1 MADRFV
7 LICILRCFCRALNA
21 VVVRGDMKEFRESV
35 QMVVALGLS
44 SSFFTFIRG
53 TGVWVGS
60 LT

>member
-1 MADRFV
+1 
-7 LICILRCFCRALNA
+7 
-21 VVVRGDMKEFRESV
+21 MKEFRESV
-35 QMVVALGLS
+35 QTVVALGLS